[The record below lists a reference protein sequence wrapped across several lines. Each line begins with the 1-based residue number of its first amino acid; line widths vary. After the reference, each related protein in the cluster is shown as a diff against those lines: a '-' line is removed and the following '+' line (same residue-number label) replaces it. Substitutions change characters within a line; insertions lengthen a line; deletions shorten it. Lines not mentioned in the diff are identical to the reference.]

1 MGYLSKLWTWTDS
14 LWNPKK
20 PLVLTK
26 DMEVKTK
33 KKTDDIDII
42 NQGKKIP
49 QLKKRNCYD

>member
-20 PLVLTK
+20 PLALTK

-33 KKTDDIDII
+33 KKKS
-42 NQGKKIP
+42 KKKTI
-49 QLKKRNCYD
+49 KKRIKA

>member
-33 KKTDDIDII
+33 KKTT
-42 NQGKKIP
+42 KKKSKKSTI
-49 QLKKRNCYD
+49 KKRIRA

>member
-33 KKTDDIDII
+33 KKKS
-42 NQGKKIP
+42 KKKTI
-49 QLKKRNCYD
+49 KKRIKA